1 MKVGDLV
8 TIDKFCAP
16 PDLYG
21 LGVVIK
27 ITHKHGGTGEPLRA
41 RVYWHG
47 AGAAHYVDETRADG
61 GRIGSCAV
69 RYLNKA
75 EAK

>member
-8 TIDKFCAP
+8 TIDPFCAP
-16 PDLYG
+16 PALYG
-21 LGVVIK
+21 LGVVIE

-47 AGAAHYVDETRADG
+47 AGAPDTETRSDG
-61 GRIGSCAV
+61 GRVGCCAV

-75 EAK
+75 ETK

>member
-8 TIDKFCAP
+8 TIDPHCAP
-16 PDLYG
+16 PNLYG
-21 LGVVIK
+21 LGVVIE

-47 AGAAHYVDETRADG
+47 SRARNIEMPSYG
-61 GRIGSCAV
+61 GRVGCCAI
-69 RYLNKA
+69 RYLHKA
-75 EAK
+75 EVE

>member
-8 TIDKFCAP
+8 TIDPFCAP
-16 PDLYG
+16 PALYG
-21 LGVVIK
+21 LGVVME
-27 ITHKHGGTGEPLRA
+27 ITHHGVAGNPLRA

-47 AGAAHYVDETRADG
+47 AGAPNIETRSAG
-61 GRIGSCAV
+61 GRVGCCAV

>member
-1 MKVGDLV
+1 MRAGDLV
-8 TIDKFCAP
+8 TIDPFCAP
-16 PDLYG
+16 PALYG
-21 LGVVIK
+21 LGVVIE

-47 AGAAHYVDETRADG
+47 QGAPDTPTHSFG
-61 GRIGSCAV
+61 GRVGSCAT

-75 EAK
+75 EVK